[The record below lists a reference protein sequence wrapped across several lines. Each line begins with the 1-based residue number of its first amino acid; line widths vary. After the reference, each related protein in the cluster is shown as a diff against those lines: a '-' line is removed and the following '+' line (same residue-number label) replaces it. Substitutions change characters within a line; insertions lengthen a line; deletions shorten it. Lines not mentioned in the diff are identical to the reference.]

1 MKIPPEGT
9 AAMDAIDD
17 SSGATRELPPKDPVA
32 RIDDAF
38 KRRDEIAKNSQ
49 RRRLTFASGTALLG
63 PFAALVL
70 ACHIEIWRDGRGA
83 IVLILAELLALTAA
97 LAIAFLDFGESHH
110 RWINERLRAEI
121 LRREHF
127 LLSARVGPYLKIP
140 KPGLNGRVEQRLV
153 LLDNDL
159 ENPLPLLATNDG
171 SKTWRDSL
179 DDTYGEGS
187 LEGVGDLL
195 PLLRHYLK
203 RVADQRKWF
212 SDKCRQHGNHAW
224 YLEAVAKLILAI
236 ALILAAI
243 HLGLLWAGPREPKG
257 IGVVLV
263 IAIFL
268 PVAGAAL
275 VGLLSIFG
283 CRRLSVSYAHHAE
296 VLERLEG
303 GLRALES
310 DVQTGGKPVDLLDL
324 RCRRLILETEG
335 VLSNELRLWWLFMNP
350 ELPGMLG

>member
-1 MKIPPEGT
+1 
-9 AAMDAIDD
+9 MDAIDN
-17 SSGATRELPPKDPVA
+17 SSSATRDLPPEDPVA
-32 RIDDAF
+32 RIDEAF

-49 RRRLTFASGTALLG
+49 KRRLTFASGTALLG

-83 IVLILAELLALTAA
+83 IVLILAELVALTAA
-97 LAIAFLDFGESHH
+97 LAIAFLDFGESHR

-140 KPGLNGRVEQRLV
+140 KPGLNGRVEQRLI

-159 ENPLPLLATNDG
+159 EEPLALLATIDG
-171 SKTWRDSL
+171 SKTWRDLL

-187 LEGVGDLL
+187 LEAITDL
-195 PLLRHYLK
+195 PLLHDYLK
-203 RVADQRKWF
+203 RIADQRKWF

-224 YLEAVAKLILAI
+224 YIEAVAKLILAI

-243 HLGLLWAGPREPKG
+243 HLGLLWAGPPEPKG

-283 CRRLSVSYAHHAE
+283 CRRLSVSYAYHAE

-303 GLRALES
+303 ELRALES